1 MPEDPEAF
9 ARAVRRSR
17 PDRGGTAK
25 YLAICRD
32 VTEAIETG
40 RLLPGSLLPSQKDM
54 ADHFGVTVM
63 TLRQALG
70 VLSDQGLLR
79 VEHGRG
85 TFVARRPYRLPI
97 DVLTSFRASVEARGS
112 AMGTQILS
120 AEVVPAPPG
129 VLVRMGL
136 ETDQVF
142 ALTRLRTV
150 DGVPFVY
157 TMSLLPVEIGTA
169 LRIDEVGGAS
179 LYDALAEQL
188 GLRVERAVETFHATA
203 MATDAAAALGRS
215 AGSPALVSSRITY
228 TAEGVAVIDDRAIMP
243 GDAVEIATERRV
255 DDLPLQLVP
264 TDRPDGDEA
273 VGPS

>member
-1 MPEDPEAF
+1 MPEHPEAF

-32 VTEAIETG
+32 VTEAIESG
-40 RLLPGSLLPSQKDM
+40 RLAPGSPLPSQKEM

-112 AMGTQILS
+112 TMGTQILS

-129 VLVRMGL
+129 VPVRMGL
-136 ETDQVF
+136 ATDQVF

-188 GLRVERAVETFHATA
+188 GLRVDRAVETFHATA

-215 AGSPALVSSRITY
+215 AGSPALVSSRITF
-228 TAEGVAVIDDRAIMP
+228 TAEGVAVVDDRAIMP
-243 GDAVEIATERRV
+243 GDAVEISTERRV
-255 DDLPLQLVP
+255 HDLPLQLVP
-264 TDRPDGDEA
+264 TSRPDGDGA